1 MILIICHFIV
11 QNQRTLQERARA
23 RARARARE
31 GERERE
37 KSEKLTLQ

>member
-1 MILIICHFIV
+1 MTLIICHFIV

-31 GERERE
+31 RERER
-37 KSEKLTLQ
+37 SEKVALQ